1 MLDTTNLLWYGSLAV
16 EFLFC
21 IYLIWTKLAK
31 SYPTFT
37 ACLGFSILRSL
48 AAMYFMRGAVG
59 ALLPLSYTYF
69 WLWSEPVWLLL
80 QLAVALEV
88 HTKMWKDYGAVLQQ
102 TRPLLL
108 FALLIALVAAAIPLK
123 AELARAG
130 TSHLI
135 AIMHFGFLVTRYVSS
150 VLAIFL
156 LLSAALFL
164 FVVHN
169 GATPSQLRHEGMLA
183 AYFGIY
189 AIVTFFVGMGW
200 SRPVFLNGYL
210 ASALTLC
217 FVLWFSVF
225 KAHPLAGDQA

>member
-1 MLDTTNLLWYGSLAV
+1 MLDTTNLLWYGSIAV

-21 IYLIWTKLAK
+21 VYLIWTDIART
-31 SYPTFT
+31 YPIFS
-37 ACLGFSILRSL
+37 ACLGCSVLRSL

-59 ALLPLSYTYF
+59 ARLPLGYTYF
-69 WLWSEPVWLLL
+69 WLWSEPFWLLL

-88 HTKMWKDYGAVLQQ
+88 HTKMWKDHHSVLRQ

-108 FALLIALVAAAIPLK
+108 FALLTALVSAGIPVR

-130 TSHLI
+130 ASHLI
-135 AIMHFGFLVTRYVSS
+135 ALIHFGFLATRYISS

-156 LLSAALFL
+156 VLSATLFL
-164 FVVHN
+164 IVVH
-169 GATPSQLRHEGMLA
+169 GGTSSSVFRHEGMLA
-183 AYFGIY
+183 AYFGVY
-189 AIVTFFVGMGW
+189 AVATFLVGMGW
-200 SRPVFLNGYL
+200 SRAIFVNGYL

-225 KAHPLAGDQA
+225 KPHPLSNE